1 VSSEPYSLEVKWV
14 QVAVIAGL
22 IASVDYPV
30 MIATAGHVPR
40 ILTLILGSAFGPS
53 LAIASVGLYYF
64 LKAEG
69 DRVAAQ
75 IAVVANVVAG
85 AFVTGM
91 IIVQLAIQ
99 FPQLDYI
106 ARSGADP
113 AIQTIIRWTWFVV
126 LGLDV
131 SFDVFLAIG
140 TFCFALLM
148 LKHPRFGKRFGT
160 AGFLIVVPLLVGLKF
175 YTFPYPP
182 KDVGFTI
189 WDPGPW
195 TDLWYL
201 AVTIQ
206 LWRSL
211 KWFRMKTQTTPL

>member
-1 VSSEPYSLEVKWV
+1 VNTEVYSLEEKWV

-22 IASVDYPV
+22 VASVDYPV
-30 MIATAGHVPR
+30 MVATAGHLPR
-40 ILTLILGSAFGPS
+40 ILTLILGAAFGPS
-53 LAIASVGLYYF
+53 LAIASGGLHYF
-64 LKAEG
+64 LKAE
-69 DRVAAQ
+69 RETVAAQ
-75 IAVVANVVAG
+75 IGAVANIVAG

-91 IIVQLAIQ
+91 VIVQLAIS
-99 FPQLDYI
+99 FPQSDHI
-106 ARSGADP
+106 AQSGADP
-113 AIQTIIRWTWFVV
+113 TVQTIVHWTWYVV

-140 TFCFALLM
+140 TFSFALLM
-148 LKHPRFGKRFGT
+148 LKHPRYGKAFGIT
-160 AGFLIVVPLLVGLKF
+160 GFLVAVPLLVGLKF

-182 KDVGFTI
+182 KNVGFTF

-201 AVTIQ
+201 GVTIQ

-211 KWFRMKTQTTPL
+211 KWFRVKTQTA